1 MAKISKRVLDKKLE
15 NYIFELF
22 IKTLANLRDENEVK
36 DFFEDLLSPTERIM
50 LVKRLAIAI
59 LLKKK
64 YTYNQIDR
72 SLKVSRQTIMNVSFW
87 LKNGK
92 SGYEK
97 AVEKILKNQKKEN
110 FIDSL
115 EETVLQLSRPKKYGS
130 IGFDKKQ
137 NKGKELFRKKQKRN
151 LL

>member
-1 MAKISKRVLDKKLE
+1 MTKVSKRVLDKKME

-22 IKTLANLRDENEVK
+22 IKTLVNLKDEHEVK
-36 DFFEDLLSPTERIM
+36 NFLEDLLSPTERIM

-59 LLKKK
+59 LLRKKH
-64 YTYNQIDR
+64 TYDEIDR

-97 AVEKILKNQKKEN
+97 AVEKILKNQKRGASMDN
-110 FIDSL
+110 L
-115 EETVLQLSRPKKYGS
+115 EEIVLQLSRPKNYGS
-130 IGFDKKQ
+130 VSFKKKQ
-137 NKGKELFRKKQKRN
+137 EKGKELFRKKQKRN

>member
-1 MAKISKRVLDKKLE
+1 MTKVSKRVLDKKME

-22 IKTLANLRDENEVK
+22 IKTLVNLKDEHEVK
-36 DFFEDLLSPTERIM
+36 NFLEDLLSPTERIM

-59 LLKKK
+59 LLRKKH
-64 YTYNQIDR
+64 TYDEIDR

-97 AVEKILKNQKKEN
+97 AVEKILKNQKREASMDN
-110 FIDSL
+110 L
-115 EETVLQLSRPKKYGS
+115 EEIVLQLSRPKNYGS
-130 IGFDKKQ
+130 VSFKKKQ
-137 NKGKELFRKKQKRN
+137 EKGKELFRKKQKRN